1 MLKKITA
8 MVPILLGTVAMG
20 LSQETKIYTHDQK
33 EYQDALALYH
43 NEQYQAAQSIFSKV
57 KDNTKDL
64 ETKANSAYYEAN
76 AAVRLNQLGADR
88 LMEDFVENYPTSTK
102 RNSAFADVAEYY
114 FETGKYPYAL
124 KWYNKV
130 DQGALSRK
138 EMDKFNFNYGYSL
151 FSSGK
156 QKEAQR
162 YLQKV
167 ENSQV
172 YGSQAKY
179 YQGYIAYQQDDYET
193 ANQRFDE
200 IKDPE
205 ILEEKMDYY
214 QADMNFKLG
223 KFEDAIALAK
233 RQMAKGDRREKS
245 ELSKIIGESY
255 FNLGQYAN
263 AIPYLEDYQGK
274 GGKWSNTDYY
284 LLGYSYYKQGD
295 YANAVQQFNKI
306 IDGTNS
312 VSQNAYYHLAECY
325 LKLDKKQEALNAFRN
340 ASQMNFSQEIQK
352 DANLNYARL
361 SYEIGNAYEP
371 VPKVITDY
379 LSKYPNDSHTEEM
392 QNLLVD
398 SYITSKNFEGA
409 MELLEKNR
417 NYASKETYQKVAYY
431 RGIELFMNDE
441 YAAAADNFKKSLDN
455 AENSLFKARASYW
468 KAESEY
474 LMNNFDAAL
483 TDYLSFKENP
493 SSSSTEMSKDLSY
506 NLAYTYFKLKDYTN
520 AISNFSDFTSSGT
533 NDTQKLYD
541 GYLRLGDSYFV
552 TSKYWPAIETYN
564 KALALTGPE
573 KDYAAY
579 QKAISY
585 GFVDRR
591 DSKIEE
597 LRSFVSKYSRSTL
610 KDDALFEL
618 ANTLVSAG
626 QEQQGLQTYDRMINE
641 FKGSSLVPQAMM
653 RQGLVHYNASRNE
666 QALSKFKTVVHNFPN
681 TQEAIQAVST
691 AKLIYVDMGRV
702 DEYAEWVKGVDF
714 VEVTDTELDNAT
726 FESADKQNMEGKK
739 DAAMRG
745 YEKYVQQFPNGLNSV
760 KANFNLAQLYFAKGD
775 KEKALPHYKFVAD
788 KAGSEYA
795 EQSLTR
801 VCEIYIGK
809 DDYTSALPYLERLEA
824 QADIQQNR
832 TFAQSNLMKGYYGQK
847 NYDRTLAY
855 AEKVLATS
863 NIDNRIK
870 SDAHIMIARSAI
882 ATGNEA
888 KAKSAY
894 ATVLKIATGAT
905 AAEALFYDAY
915 FKNQEQDFE
924 SSNISVQ
931 KLAKDYSSYKE
942 WGGKGLVIMAKNFY
956 ALGDAYQ
963 ATYILDSV
971 ISNFSQFPE
980 VVAEAKGELSII
992 KAKEAQSNS
1001 SVRTDGQ

>member
-8 MVPILLGTVAMG
+8 MVPILVGAVSIG
-20 LSQETKIYTHDQK
+20 FSQETKIYTHDQK

-43 NEQYQAAQSIFSKV
+43 NEQYQAAQTIFSRV
-57 KDNTKDL
+57 KENTHDL

-156 QKEAQR
+156 QKEAKR

-167 ENSQV
+167 ETSEV

-223 KFEDAIALAK
+223 KFEEAIALAK
-233 RQMAKGDRREKS
+233 RQMAKGDRKEKS

-255 FNLGQYAN
+255 FNLGQYSN

-274 GGKWSNTDYY
+274 RGKWNNTDYY

-295 YANAVQQFNKI
+295 YFNAIQQFNKI

-340 ASQMNFSQEIQK
+340 ASQMDFSQEIQK

-361 SYEIGNAYEP
+361 SYEVGNAYEP

-379 LSKYPNDSHTEEM
+379 LSKYPNDSHTNEM

-398 SYITSKNFEGA
+398 SYITSKNFAGA

-431 RGIELFMNDE
+431 RGVELFMNDE
-441 YAAAADNFKKSLDN
+441 YAEAARNFEISLDN
-455 AENSLFKARASYW
+455 AENSLFKARANYW

-474 LMNNFDAAL
+474 LMNNYNAAL
-483 TDYLSFKENP
+483 EDYLAFKQNP
-493 SSSSTEMSKDLSY
+493 AAASTEEYKGLSY
-506 NLAYTYFKLKDYTN
+506 NLAYTYFKLKNYEN
-520 AISNFSDFTSSGT
+520 AISNFADFTTEGT
-533 NDTQKLYD
+533 SDTQKLYD

-618 ANTLVSAG
+618 ANTLVAAG

-653 RQGLVHYNASRNE
+653 RQGLVHYNANRND
-666 QALSKFKTVVHNFPN
+666 QALSKFKAVVHNFPN

-702 DEYAEWVKGVDF
+702 DEYAAWVQGIDF
-714 VEVTDTELDNAT
+714 IEVTDSELDNAT
-726 FESADKQNMEGKK
+726 FESADKQNLEGKK
-739 DAAMRG
+739 EAAIRG
-745 YEKYVQQFPNGLNSV
+745 YEKYIEQFPNGLNSV
-760 KANFNLAQLYFAKGD
+760 KANFNLAQMYFVKGE
-775 KEKALPHYKFVAD
+775 KEKALPHFKFVAD

-801 VCEIYIGK
+801 VCEIYVGK
-809 DDYTSALPYLERLEA
+809 DDYAAALPYLERLEG

-832 TFAQSNLMKGYYGQK
+832 TFAQSNLMKGYYEQK

-855 AEKVLATS
+855 AEKVLATPS
-863 NIDNRIK
+863 IDNRIK

-882 ATGNEA
+882 ATGDEP
-888 KAKSAY
+888 KRK
-894 ATVLKIATGAT
+894 TLT
-905 AAEALFYDAY
+905 
-915 FKNQEQDFE
+915 
-924 SSNISVQ
+924 
-931 KLAKDYSSYKE
+931 
-942 WGGKGLVIMAKNFY
+942 
-956 ALGDAYQ
+956 
-963 ATYILDSV
+963 
-971 ISNFSQFPE
+971 P
-980 VVAEAKGELSII
+980 
-992 KAKEAQSNS
+992 
-1001 SVRTDGQ
+1001 RC